1 MNKENI
7 VTLKSPY
14 RDDFQINGYRFG
26 KGEKTCCIEVQC
38 VATRF
43 SNYMYA
49 HRS

>member
-14 RDDFQINGYRFG
+14 RADFQINGYRFG
-26 KGEKTCCIEVQC
+26 KGEKTCCIVG
-38 VATRF
+38 AMRGTRF
-43 SNYMYA
+43 SSYMYA